1 MVNVGSRSNKILFI
15 IFFVFALIIRGIY
28 FAEFRNNPYFDSV
41 HPAHDSI
48 VMHNGAKDICQGD
61 LLLSKKGNRYPFY
74 TYFVAAIYSLGGQM
88 IYGVWVAQFILGA
101 LASALLFL
109 IGTRLF
115 NIKVGAIV
123 SLFYAL
129 YGPNLFYEGVM
140 LRAALTEFL
149 AVLSFYFLLRLEKEI
164 SYGNLVFSGIALSTM
179 IQCRPNT
186 VLILPLVLLYLY
198 FRILRKEVFKRK
210 MIYFSGFIL
219 VLIVIGMPLLLRGM
233 YVEKQFQFYDPG
245 GPSVLLMGNL
255 IDYDGLGWH
264 WGSPRYRELKRSHS
278 HEVSNDYVWVLK
290 RVFKETIDYP
300 LGFIR
305 LYGRKIYYFLNN
317 FEIPSNNNFYL
328 HQRYSCLLRNP
339 LSNFSL
345 VVSLAFLGLVV
356 TFRDYRRNVLLYI
369 FFLGMTGSVLL
380 FYNVSRFRIPVIPFY
395 LLFSAVGIF
404 TLCNFIL
411 AKQFIRLFLAVIL
424 LVGVLFYLK
433 IPDIQKI
440 RENDYGMMYDLY
452 DRQAR
457 KHMDKGLH
465 QEALKVCEEFIERCP
480 ESTNARLHNNL
491 GIIYKELRLNDKAIQ
506 EFMKVLELESDS
518 VEVYVNLGS
527 AYIEKGLYDKAIKC
541 LGEARRLDPGLAEIY
556 TNLGSAYRR
565 KGEYDRA
572 IEELNQAVALKPG
585 LWQAYN
591 NLALAY
597 RGKELYRESAMACEK
612 VLALQPHNFNVHEF
626 LASVYLKVREWNKA
640 HYHYTEVLKLKPDHS
655 RAKDIKAVI
664 GRLNE
669 IRR

>member
-1 MVNVGSRSNKILFI
+1 MVNVDSRSNKILFI
-15 IFFVFALIIRGIY
+15 ILFVFALIIRGIY

-61 LLLSKKGNRYPFY
+61 LLLSKKGHRYPFY

-88 IYGVWVAQFILGA
+88 IYGVWIAQFILGA
-101 LASALLFL
+101 LTSALLFL

-115 NIKVGAIV
+115 NKKVGVIV

-186 VLILPLVLLYLY
+186 VLVLPFVLCYLY

-219 VLIVIGMPLLLRGM
+219 VLIVVGMPLLLRGM
-233 YVEKQFQFYDPG
+233 CVEKQFQFYDPG
-245 GPSVLLMGNL
+245 GPRVLLMGNL
-255 IDYDGLGWH
+255 VDYDGLGWH
-264 WGSPRYRELKRSHS
+264 WGSPRYRELRDAHTY
-278 HEVSNDYVWVLK
+278 EVTNDYIWVLK
-290 RVFKETIDYP
+290 KVLKEVIDYP
-300 LGFIR
+300 LGFVR
-305 LYGRKIYYFLNN
+305 LYVRKIYYFFNN
-317 FEIPSNNNFYL
+317 YEIPSNNNFYL
-328 HQRYSCLLRNP
+328 HQKYSYLLRNP

-345 VVSLAFLGLVV
+345 VVSLAFLGLMV
-356 TFRDYRRNVLLYI
+356 TFKDYRRNILLYI
-369 FFLGMTGSVLL
+369 FLLGMTGSVLL
-380 FYNVSRFRIPVIPFY
+380 FYNVSRFRMPAVPFY

-404 TLCNFIL
+404 TLCKFIL

-433 IPDIQKI
+433 IPNIQKI
-440 RENDYGMMYDLY
+440 RENDYGMIYDLY
-452 DRQAR
+452 DGQA
-457 KHMDKGLH
+457 KKYLDGGLH
-465 QEALKVCEEFIERCP
+465 QEALKECEEFIKMFP
-480 ESTNARLHNNL
+480 GYTNVRIHNKL
-491 GIIYKELRLNDKAIQ
+491 GIIYKKMRLHDKAIQ
-506 EFMKVLELESDS
+506 EFVKVSELENDS
-518 VEVYVNLGS
+518 VEAYVNLGS
-527 AYIEKGLYDKAIKC
+527 AYIEKGLYDEAIKY
-541 LGEARRLDPGLAEIY
+541 LVKAKHLNPNLAEIY

-572 IEELNQAVALKPG
+572 IEELNRAVTLKPD

-597 RGKELYRESAMACEK
+597 RSKELYWESAMECEK
-612 VLALQPHNFNVHEF
+612 ILKLQPDNFNVHEL

-640 HYHYTEVLKLKPDHS
+640 HYHYAEVLRLKPDHP
-655 RAKDIKAVI
+655 RAKEIKSVI
-664 GRLNE
+664 GGLNE